1 MYCVC
6 YMNKDDRPKNTDKM
20 SDNAVPFWELII
32 TSLNYLLRVGKSV
45 NPSMRLSRKRVNR
58 RQRKVTS
65 RAKIHANRQIIH
77 RNANWIS
84 CCSRHDYSLSPM
96 HDCYKTAAKQ
106 FTLFHSHIYIY
117 HLTESQKRK
126 IYLQKFQYDLWW
138 SERRMTWKDDMFVIL
153 NM

>member
-84 CCSRHDYSLSPM
+84 CCSRHVYSLSPM
-96 HDCYKTAAKQ
+96 HDCYKTAA
-106 FTLFHSHIYIY
+106 LSLIYIY
-117 HLTESQKRK
+117 
-126 IYLQKFQYDLWW
+126 IYLSLNRIAKKKNLFAKVSIWFVM
-138 SERRMTWKDDMFVIL
+138 ERTENDMKKTTCL
-153 NM
+153 SY